1 MVMEAGP
8 RIPSW
13 AVSYRLAVVLSL
25 AAAPP
30 ARSFAAAR
38 GARPAHRHRWSTP
51 LTPTLRSPVPACT
64 ARPRVPPV
72 RALLTAASVPA
83 MVRNWD

>member
-13 AVSYRLAVVLSL
+13 AVSYRLAVVLTL

-38 GARPAHRHRWSTP
+38 GARASAPA
-51 LTPTLRSPVPACT
+51 PVINPPDAGAAGAVYRP
-64 ARPRVPPV
+64 ARPGPV
-72 RALLTAASVPA
+72 CRRSG
-83 MVRNWD
+83 RC